1 MAGPT
6 ARRGRCPL
14 RCASRIGGS
23 RRRRSAASWD
33 RRVAAR
39 ACRGWVRIGCDTG
52 WPPTCCAP
60 GRRCRRSGRCCGI
73 AATCPPRST
82 PRWTK
87 RAATAGAA
95 VANCGGVV
103 MTGLRR
109 AAEDYLA
116 MRRALGFKLTT
127 QAAQLM
133 SFVDYCE
140 SRGSDRI
147 TSELALQWATTTR
160 SGSTHD
166 GYLARR
172 LMSVRIFARNYQTL
186 DPDSEI
192 PPEDALPHHKCR
204 IAPHLYSTGEIS
216 ALLDAAGRLRP
227 PLRAATWQALSGL
240 LTVTGMRKSEACRL
254 DDEHVDLD
262 AATLVVLDSKFGK
275 SRRLFLHP
283 STVAALRNYRHHRDR
298 WCPHRSAPSF
308 FVCTRGT
315 RLDVHNLSRTF
326 AGLVDLAGITV
337 APRRRRPRLHDLRHG
352 FAVATLA
359 DFYRDGGDV
368 QPRLPV

>member
-1 MAGPT
+1 
-6 ARRGRCPL
+6 
-14 RCASRIGGS
+14 
-23 RRRRSAASWD
+23 
-33 RRVAAR
+33 
-39 ACRGWVRIGCDTG
+39 
-52 WPPTCCAP
+52 
-60 GRRCRRSGRCCGI
+60 
-73 AATCPPRST
+73 
-82 PRWTK
+82 
-87 RAATAGAA
+87 
-95 VANCGGVV
+95 

-133 SFVDYCE
+133 SFVDYCQ

-160 SGSTHD
+160 SGSSHD

-172 LMSVRIFARNYQTL
+172 LMTVRIFARHYQTL

-192 PPEDALPHHKCR
+192 PPEDALPHHRCR

-216 ALLDAAGRLRP
+216 ALIDAAGRLRP
-227 PLRAATWQALSGL
+227 PLRAATWQTLIGL

-254 DDEHVDLD
+254 DDDHVDLD

-283 STVAALRNYRHHRDR
+283 STVAALRSYRQRRDR

-337 APRRRRPRLHDLRHG
+337 PPRRRRPRLHDLRHG

-368 QPRLPV
+368 QPRLPVLSTWLGHVDPKSTYWYLQSVPELLTLAAEPARDRVRGARHDRARADPAGVLHRQADPPTPRRPEHPRRLPRHLPTAARIRLPHHRSTPRAASTSPRSTPG